1 MRWRIIDQN
10 KVDELQKTF
19 CKLLEEDLPN
29 YKTHKTIYIKEVLKY
44 IYLDKKPNY
53 FIYPYLGTY
62 NTQNFNNNVI
72 SNDIFFGQNVIIEQG
87 AVIGD
92 NVVLEGNNYI
102 GGDVEIGNNVIVKA
116 GTNIGS
122 EGFSHTYIDDK
133 LVFMPHLGKVIIE
146 DDVVIGSNCCIDKGF
161 VGDTI
166 LKKNCRLDNLIHV
179 AHNVI
184 IGENCII
191 PAGVIFGGYVTV
203 EKNVIFGLN
212 STIKNRITIGEGAYV
227 GMSAAVIHD
236 VPVGKLVIGV
246 PAKEK

>member
-1 MRWRIIDQN
+1 MRWLILN
-10 KVDELQKTF
+10 SKKVEELQKKF

-29 YKTHKTIYIKEVLKY
+29 YKKHKTAYIKEVLKY
-44 IYLDKKPNY
+44 IYFDKKPNC
-53 FIYPYLGTY
+53 FVYPYLGAY
-62 NTQNFNNNVI
+62 NTQNFSDKDI
-72 SNDIFFGQNVIIEQG
+72 DNDIYFGQNIIIEQG
-87 AVIGD
+87 AVIGN

-122 EGFSHTYIDDK
+122 EGFSHTYVDNK

-184 IGENCII
+184 IGENCIV
-191 PAGVIFGGYVTV
+191 PAGVIFGGYVVV
-203 EKNVIFGLN
+203 ENNVTFGLN
-212 STIKNRITIGEGAYV
+212 STIKNRIKIGEGSYV